1 MSISEELKANILRYH
16 HVEKWRIGT
25 ISSQLNVHHSTIKRV
40 LSETGVSKHNILVQ
54 GSMIDPFLS
63 FVMSTLERFPTL
75 RASRLYD
82 MVKERGYPGSR
93 DHFRHLI
100 SFYRPRPCAE
110 AYLRLRTLP
119 GEQAQVDW
127 GHFSYLT
134 IGKAKRPLMAFVM
147 VLSFSRKIFLHFYL
161 NQRTENF
168 LRGHEEAF
176 KAFGGVP
183 RVALYDNLKSC
194 VLERAGDAVRFNPR
208 ILAFAAH
215 YRYEARPV
223 AVYRGNEKGRVERAI
238 RYVRDNF
245 FAARSFKDLA
255 DLNNQAKIWCEQTC
269 DRPCPEDRSQSV
281 RDVFEKEKKSL
292 IALPD
297 NPHPCDEIETVSIPK
312 TPYARFDLNDY
323 SVPHDQCRKSLTIHA
338 TLETVTILDG
348 TNIKACHKRSYDKG
362 AQVECEDHIATL
374 MLRKKQARH
383 HRGQD
388 RLTHSIDCAS
398 AFLTAAAARGYSLR
412 STNKQLMDLLDDY
425 GAQLL
430 GIAMADALAKEV
442 PHPNSVRQSLQ
453 RLLDEKQ
460 QAPTVTQSLSRE
472 SRANSV
478 VIKPHSLNIYESLTQ
493 FELNTEAE
501 ILEEN

>member
-1 MSISEELKANILRYH
+1 
-16 HVEKWRIGT
+16 
-25 ISSQLNVHHSTIKRV
+25 
-40 LSETGVSKHNILVQ
+40 
-54 GSMIDPFLS
+54 
-63 FVMSTLERFPTL
+63 
-75 RASRLYD
+75 
-82 MVKERGYPGSR
+82 
-93 DHFRHLI
+93 
-100 SFYRPRPCAE
+100 
-110 AYLRLRTLP
+110 
-119 GEQAQVDW
+119 
-127 GHFSYLT
+127 
-134 IGKAKRPLMAFVM
+134 M